1 MISLHSS
8 TNGSWNC
15 SSTASLKL
23 LEGLAVKVSLKCFLV
38 NVLPSAKVFVHLGK
52 KLIYWPDGDRDI
64 KLMILVLS
72 MASSGS
78 KHSFHTPWLCLIEL
92 FQVFQRDLSPH
103 FFRIFFPIFEN
114 GLTTSNECHFQTVKA
129 RATRF
134 RSYERSFNVVLGS
147 HKVFLIIL
155 SETCFITV

>member
-1 MISLHSS
+1 MYEMTSF
-8 TNGSWNC
+8 
-15 SSTASLKL
+15 L
-23 LEGLAVKVSLKCFLV
+23 L
-38 NVLPSAKVFVHLGK
+38 LPSAKVFVHLGK

-78 KHSFHTPWLCLIEL
+78 KHSSHSPWLWLIEL

-103 FFRIFFPIFEN
+103 FFRVFFPIFEN
-114 GLTTSNECHFQTVKA
+114 DLTTSNECHFQTVRA
-129 RATRF
+129 RATRL

-147 HKVFLIIL
+147 HKFFKIIS
-155 SETCFITV
+155 SEGCFIRV